1 MEIVGIEC
9 LLLFFLSEKFVTRK
23 WWIFIRALARKIAD
37 MIRDH
42 VRILHLSFLL
52 GLGVYYCI
60 AVVGQSIV
68 SCFRIVTNLF
78 SFLVRETYVI
88 NPEFEGVNP
97 RELMDTSV
105 NGWVH
110 HCMNILPQVKRQN

>member
-1 MEIVGIEC
+1 MDLYKGTCEKNCRHDSLPRRNSASIISMRTGHALNVRVG
-9 LLLFFLSEKFVTRK
+9 
-23 WWIFIRALARKIAD
+23 W
-37 MIRDH
+37 
-42 VRILHLSFLL
+42 
-52 GLGVYYCI
+52 VYYCI
-60 AVVGQSIV
+60 AAVGQGIV

-78 SFLVRETYVI
+78 SFVVRETYVV

-110 HCMNILPQVKRQN
+110 HCMHILPQVKQQN